1 MRKREASFLAV
12 TALTLVAFLAAMS
25 LSSCNFR
32 LRGGNEGDEGQ
43 AEYTAELD
51 TVKPVALEPGV
62 WSNGSLELKV
72 SDNGTGKKIQVTAIY
87 DVQGMVYLKEYT
99 DEEGNLAYINDELP
113 PAKDKTVTYL
123 DNSFLE
129 EDDAV
134 LRYVIGDN
142 DVLVISPKNGVVY
155 NNARQLFVRVDNK
168 DGKERDSMEK
178 AQAKANNTIIEGTYI
193 DQDGNDWT
201 FKDNEVSMPGGKK
214 SAYTTVWHM
223 LNIGETNMF
232 FSVTNEGLHLYKAV
246 RKQEPLVEVLDEMWK
261 QGDLL
266 YTLRRKDASNADVM
280 NKAVLTESLME
291 NIPQDVINILIRSIY
306 DQHEM
311 TTMQRLNLRAMEN
324 K

>member
-1 MRKREASFLAV
+1 MRRESSFLV
-12 TALTLVAFLAAMS
+12 GTALTLVALIAAMS
-25 LSSCNFR
+25 MSSCNFR
-32 LRGGNEGDEGQ
+32 LRGGNDGDDGED
-43 AEYTAELD
+43 AYTAELD

-62 WSNGSLELKV
+62 WSNGALELKV

-123 DNSFLE
+123 DNSFLN

-134 LRYVIGDN
+134 LRYVIGEN
-142 DVLVISPKNGVVY
+142 DVLVISPKNGEIY
-155 NNARQLFVRVDNK
+155 NNARALFVRVNNK
-168 DGKERDSMEK
+168 DGKERASLESG
-178 AQAKANNTIIEGTYI
+178 QSIANNSIIEGTYI
-193 DQDGNDWT
+193 DQNGNDWT
-201 FKDNEVSMPGGKK
+201 FKDNEVSMPQGKK
-214 SAYTTVWHM
+214 SAYNTVWHM

-232 FSVTNEGLHLYKAV
+232 FTVTNEGLHLYKAV
-246 RKQEPLVEVLDEMWK
+246 KKQEPLVEVLDEMWK
-261 QGDLL
+261 QGELL
-266 YTLRRKDASNADVM
+266 YTLRRKEESNADIM

-291 NIPQDVINILIRSIY
+291 NIPQDVITILIQSIY
-306 DQHEM
+306 DQREM